1 MVHQKQRVLMVDD
14 EEEIRRSAG
23 LWLSHAGFE
32 TSFACDGREGVD
44 VARETQPDA
53 IVLDVRM
60 PHKDGLAALCELQK
74 REDTKHIPIVML
86 SASLIDQQ
94 RALDAGAAF
103 FMTKPYAHAKLIAA
117 VKAALRDPHATINTD
132 KTN

>member
-1 MVHQKQRVLMVDD
+1 
-14 EEEIRRSAG
+14 
-23 LWLSHAGFE
+23 
-32 TSFACDGREGVD
+32 
-44 VARETQPDA
+44 
-53 IVLDVRM
+53 M